1 MVSVAISFLFSW
13 LLMIMVI
20 VTFTIG
26 GHGERYLCQTMQE
39 SDDGNFTGLQVR
51 KKNGIL
57 KIQFWSTAFI
67 QNQTKY
73 RLKIF

>member
-51 KKNGIL
+51 KKM
-57 KIQFWSTAFI
+57 A
-67 QNQTKY
+67 Y
-73 RLKIF
+73 

>member
-51 KKNGIL
+51 KKTL
-57 KIQFWSTAFI
+57 LVYSEF
-67 QNQTKY
+67 
-73 RLKIF
+73 

>member
-1 MVSVAISFLFSW
+1 
-13 LLMIMVI
+13 MIMVI

-51 KKNGIL
+51 KKLLHSHAGGSDID
-57 KIQFWSTAFI
+57 KWSLWGPST
-67 QNQTKY
+67 
-73 RLKIF
+73 